1 MLWHNSIF
9 WWKWNLCLYLERLSC
24 KNMLGLLFLQIR
36 DLDAANEIF
45 KKVTEID
52 SKNKYS
58 YLIRGKNCK

>member
-1 MLWHNSIF
+1 
-9 WWKWNLCLYLERLSC
+9 
-24 KNMLGLLFLQIR
+24 MLGLLFLQIR